1 MKHRGLVFAVLLL
14 GWACAEDSGPVS
26 PSRDLAGSSAPGKI
40 YIVLLQPGIDAATVA
55 AEIGRGNGFGARRVW
70 ESVDGFSAFIP
81 PGRLAAVR
89 SDPRVRSVVED
100 RVVQLI
106 EPIRPNVN
114 CSKNPNHPLC
124 GGGGG
129 VSETIPWGVTRVGG
143 PRSGV
148 GSVAW
153 VIDTGVDLDHPD
165 LNVDTGCSVSFV
177 TGRRGQSTSADD
189 GNGHGTHVAGTIAAI
204 DNERDVV
211 GVAAGATICSVRV
224 LDNQGSGTFEWV
236 MSGVDYVAANGD
248 PGDVANMSLGA
259 DSDDTTIDEA
269 VERAADRGVYFTI
282 AAGNSGES
290 ALDHTPARVEHAR
303 VYTVSAIGSNG
314 CLASFSN
321 FGNPPVDFAAP
332 GVGVTSL
339 ARGGGTTTFSGT
351 SMAAP
356 HVAGIRLLGS
366 VGTQGTACNDPASP
380 ADPIAHF

>member
-1 MKHRGLVFAVLLL
+1 MKHRRLVLATLIFGV
-14 GWACAEDSGPVS
+14 ACTSESDPVS
-26 PSRDLAGSSAPGKI
+26 PGRDLGGTSREDKI
-40 YIVLLQPGIDAATVA
+40 HIVLLREGVDAAAVA
-55 AEIGRGNGFGARRVW
+55 RDLGRGHGFGARRVW
-70 ESVDGFSAFIP
+70 EAVDGFSAFIP
-81 PGRLAAVR
+81 PGQLDAVR
-89 SDPRVRSVVED
+89 RDPRVERVVED
-100 RVVQLI
+100 RIVRLI

-114 CSKNPNHPLC
+114 CNKNPNHPLC

-129 VSETIPWGVTRVGG
+129 TTETTPWGVTRVGG

-148 GSVAW
+148 EKVAW

-165 LNVDTGCSVSFV
+165 LNVNTGCSVSFV
-177 TGRRGQSTSADD
+177 TGRRGQPTSADD

-211 GVAAGATICSVRV
+211 GVAAGATVCSVRV

-236 MSGVDYVAANGD
+236 MSGVDFVAANGD

-259 DSDDTTIDEA
+259 DSDDTTIDVA
-269 VERAADRGVYFTI
+269 VKRAADEGIYFAI
-282 AAGNSGES
+282 AAGNSGEN
-290 ALDHTPARVEHAR
+290 AMNHTPARAGVHSD

-321 FGNPPVDFAAP
+321 FGDPVDFAAP

-366 VGTQGTACNDPASP
+366 VGSQGTACNDPAAP

>member
-1 MKHRGLVFAVLLL
+1 MRRQGLVLATLLF
-14 GWACAEDSGPVS
+14 GAACTSDSDPVS
-26 PSRDLAGSSAPGKI
+26 PGRDIGTTSRADKVH
-40 YIVLLQPGIDAATVA
+40 IVLLKEGVDAAAVA
-55 AEIGRGNGFGARRVW
+55 RDLGRGHGFGARRVW
-70 ESVDGFSAFIP
+70 EAVDGFSAFIP
-81 PGRLAAVR
+81 PGQLDAIRR
-89 SDPRVRSVVED
+89 DPRVERVVED
-100 RVVQLI
+100 RIVRLI

-114 CSKNPNHPLC
+114 CNKNPNHPLC

-129 VSETIPWGVTRVGG
+129 TAETTPWGVTRVGG

-148 GSVAW
+148 GKVAW

-165 LNVDTGCSVSFV
+165 LNVNTGCSVSFV

-204 DNERDVV
+204 DNDRDVV

-224 LDNQGSGTFEWV
+224 LDSRGSGTFEWV
-236 MSGVDYVAANGD
+236 MSGVDFVASNGD
-248 PGDVANMSLGA
+248 AGNVANMSLGA

-269 VERAADRGVYFTI
+269 VERAADRGIYFTI
-282 AAGNSGES
+282 AAGNAGES
-290 ALDHTPARVEHAR
+290 ALNHTPARVEHAR

-332 GVGVTSL
+332 GVGVVSL

-366 VGTQGTACNDPASP
+366 VGSQGTACGDPAAP